1 MARRLQN
8 VPPMRHSPFLSSVL
22 LAALGGCFLDHDV
35 EREPSGFTAELS
47 IAGVS
52 LGEDCPASEPDAR
65 CDTDGDADSGAGLI
79 GGDCD
84 GPCCGSLCQQSS
96 VTLAIA
102 ADGLEGPLAFRVRAV
117 TLLDASGAPLLTLRA
132 DTPRRW
138 DETDGYVD
146 WDEQVGVPSEQQVLY
161 DLHDLDWSG
170 ITDSYSRTYRLRVEL
185 EIGGEVRTLTSE
197 ETTRE
202 APIVT

>member
-1 MARRLQN
+1 
-8 VPPMRHSPFLSSVL
+8 MRHSTVVFTVL
-22 LAALGGCFLDHDV
+22 LAALGGCFLDHGT
-35 EREPSGFTAELS
+35 ERAASGFTADLS

-65 CDTDGDADSGAGLI
+65 CDPEADAGAGLI

-102 ADGLEGPLAFRVRAV
+102 ADGLEGPLAFRVRSV
-117 TLLDASGAPLLTLRA
+117 TLLDASGAALSTLRA

-138 DETDGYVD
+138 DDAEGYVG

-170 ITDSYSRTYRLRVEL
+170 ITDSYSRTYRLRLEV